1 MAEAATLRSRLRA
14 GLQKTRQ
21 ALRSK
26 TAVLFGT
33 GPFEA
38 SALDTLEEA
47 LLEADAGPGV
57 AAALLE
63 ALRERARTGGLPDAA
78 AARAVLREEIAAR
91 LAVPGP
97 APHAAAKPWVVL
109 VLGVNGSG
117 KTTTIGK
124 MAHRGASA
132 GERIV
137 LAAADTFR
145 AAAIEQL
152 QAWGERTGA
161 EVVAHRPGADPTA
174 VAFDALEAARARG
187 ADRVLI
193 DTAGRLHTKRNLMEE
208 LRKMTRVLGK
218 TLPGAPH
225 EVLLV
230 LDATTGR
237 SALAQAQE
245 FNEVAPLTG
254 LILTKLDG
262 TARGGA
268 LLGIAETLQVPVRFV
283 GVGEGLE
290 DLMPFS
296 PTAFAEALLPG

>member
-1 MAEAATLRSRLRA
+1 MAEVATLGSRLRA

-21 ALRSK
+21 ALRGK
-26 TAVLFGT
+26 AAVLFAT
-33 GPFEA
+33 GPFEP

-47 LLEADAGPGV
+47 LLEADAGPAA
-57 AAALLE
+57 AAALLG
-63 ALRERARTGGLPDAA
+63 ALRERARAGGLPDAA
-78 AARAVLREEIAAR
+78 AARAVLREEIASR
-91 LAVPGP
+91 LAVPEP
-97 APHAAAKPWVVL
+97 APQAAAKPWVVL
-109 VLGVNGSG
+109 ILGVNGSG

-124 MAHRGASA
+124 MAHRAASA
-132 GERIV
+132 GERVV

-152 QAWGERTGA
+152 QAWGERAGA
-161 EVVAHRPGADPTA
+161 EVVAHRSGADPTA
-174 VAFDALEAARARG
+174 VVFDALEAARARG

-237 SALAQAQE
+237 SALAQARE
-245 FNEVAPLTG
+245 FNQVAPLTG

-262 TARGGA
+262 TAKGGA
-268 LLGIAETLQVPVRFV
+268 LLGIAETLQVPARFV
-283 GVGEGLE
+283 GIGEGIE

-296 PTAFAEALLPG
+296 ATAFAEALLPG

>member
-1 MAEAATLRSRLRA
+1 M
-14 GLQKTRQ
+14 
-21 ALRSK
+21 
-26 TAVLFGT
+26 LFET
-33 GPFEA
+33 GPFEP

-47 LLEADAGPGV
+47 LLQADAGPAV

-63 ALRERARTGGLPDAA
+63 ALRERARTGGVRDAA
-78 AARAVLREEIAAR
+78 AARAVLREEIAGR
-91 LAVPGP
+91 LSVPEP
-97 APHAAAKPWVVL
+97 APPAAAKPWVVL

-124 MAHRGASA
+124 MAHRAASA

-161 EVVAHRPGADPTA
+161 EVIAHRPGADPTA
-174 VAFDALEAARARG
+174 VVFDALEAARARG

-237 SALAQAQE
+237 GALAQARE
-245 FNEVAPLTG
+245 FNQVAPLTG

-262 TARGGA
+262 TAKGGA

>member
-1 MAEAATLRSRLRA
+1 
-14 GLQKTRQ
+14 
-21 ALRSK
+21 
-26 TAVLFGT
+26 VLFGT
-33 GPFEA
+33 GPFEPA
-38 SALDTLEEA
+38 VLDSLEEA
-47 LLEADAGPGV
+47 LIEADAGPAV

-63 ALRERARTGGLPDAA
+63 ALRERARTGGLRDAA
-78 AARAVLREEIAAR
+78 VARAVLREEIAGR
-91 LAVPGP
+91 LAVAEP
-97 APHAAAKPWVVL
+97 ARPAAAKPWVVL

-124 MAHRGASA
+124 MAHRAASA

-161 EVVAHRPGADPTA
+161 EVIAHRPGADPTA
-174 VAFDALEAARARG
+174 VVFDALEAARARG
-187 ADRVLI
+187 ADRLLI

-208 LRKMTRVLGK
+208 LRKMTRVLAK

-237 SALAQAQE
+237 SALAQARE
-245 FNEVAPLTG
+245 FNQVAPLTG

-262 TARGGA
+262 TAKGGA
-268 LLGIAETLQVPVRFV
+268 LLGIAETLQAPIRFV